1 MPLYEYHCSDCG
13 EAFEKVVRFS
23 EADIAP
29 ACPNC
34 ESTDTNKLISTIA
47 SFGISETGAC
57 EFFQQQL
64 WFRREVYLSRVDQCR
79 PCAGKKTG

>member
-47 SFGISETGAC
+47 SFGISESGAANSSTAAVV
-57 EFFQQQL
+57 
-64 WFRREVYLSRVDQCR
+64 RREVYLSRLDQCR

>member
-1 MPLYEYHCSDCG
+1 MPLYEYHCNDCG

-47 SFGISETGAC
+47 SFGISESGAANSSNSSC
-57 EFFQQQL
+57 GSGGRF
-64 WFRREVYLSRVDQCR
+64 
-79 PCAGKKTG
+79 T